1 MVYRGRG
8 VRVQGVLRSIRV
20 RAVQRSLDIALENLE
35 MSTYSY
41 SEGMATILDVLQAQ
55 ISWLQIYSNAISAQ
69 YDYAV
74 AVAAYSYVV
83 GE

>member
-1 MVYRGRG
+1 
-8 VRVQGVLRSIRV
+8 
-20 RAVQRSLDIALENLE
+20 
-35 MSTYSY
+35 
-41 SEGMATILDVLQAQ
+41 MATILDVLQAQ